1 MRELSMKTI
10 NVVAAI
16 IIKDQKIF
24 ATQRGYGEFKN
35 GWEFPGGKIENGESP
50 EHALEREIMEELD
63 AKIRVG
69 ELFDTIEYD
78 YPNFHLSMKCFLC
91 SLISDQLTLREHEA
105 AKWLTKENLSSVE
118 WLPADITI
126 IDKLK
131 SLNF

>member
-1 MRELSMKTI
+1 MKTI

-50 EHALEREIMEELD
+50 EHALEREIREELD

>member
-1 MRELSMKTI
+1 MKTI

-16 IIKDQKIF
+16 IIKDQIIL
-24 ATQRGYGEFKN
+24 ATQRGYGEFRN
-35 GWEFPGGKIENGESP
+35 GWEFPGGKIESGESP
-50 EHALEREIMEELD
+50 EHALEREIREELD